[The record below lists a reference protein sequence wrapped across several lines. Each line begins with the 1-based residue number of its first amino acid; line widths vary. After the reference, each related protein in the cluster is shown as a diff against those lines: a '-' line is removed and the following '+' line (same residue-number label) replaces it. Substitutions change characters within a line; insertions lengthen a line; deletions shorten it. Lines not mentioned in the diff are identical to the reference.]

1 MFAWLY
7 LQGNFNSFSL
17 ILLIEHFI
25 LVRNFMKS
33 VILLIALILIQ
44 FSSPAQSINTKI
56 KLLDHENNLPI
67 KSANI
72 SISEKY
78 FGTTNENGEAFF
90 PDLLKGKYYLT
101 ISHISYKSFEET
113 IELISDTILTLQ
125 LNTAS
130 IKLPEVIVTSG
141 KYEQNIQMLPYSVS
155 AVNKKEIEMSPLFT
169 VSDLLKEESGI
180 SLLRDGIW
188 GTEVS
193 IRGLSRA
200 NVVTLIDGFRIETST
215 DISARLSMFDLNDVE
230 RIEVIK
236 GAASSLYGSGA
247 TGGTINIISKSG
259 SYTNKLN
266 LIGSYS
272 GGFNSVNNFYSNALN
287 LIASGN
293 EWIVKMS
300 GVFRKAQNT
309 QTPAGE
315 LMNSQFED
323 NSLSASLQ
331 IKPFENQEIKF
342 SYQQFNAYDV
352 GIPGGAPLFPN
363 NAVVTYPEEARR
375 LISAE
380 YKINNLSRS
389 LLRLSAKYFHQFIS
403 RDVENIP
410 GIVQFVPGGNGQ
422 PPRRVS
428 VLKISPG
435 ADHNTNGFQTQADFK
450 FQNHYLIAG
459 FDYWTRNYNGLRTR
473 DQKIEFLNPNDS
485 SVVRTLY
492 KTIYEK
498 PLPDADYSSAGI
510 YLQDEMKLFD
520 NLNLTLGGRYDYIW
534 LSNAETYNPLYEI
547 NNGVVNNDPAG
558 QKVIWESESAENK
571 SYVFNIGLLYSLSDI
586 SNLSFNAARSFRS
599 PSLEERYQYIDLGTV
614 VRIGDPNLKPEQGYF
629 FDLGFRLFPD
639 DLNFTASIFLNSLK
653 DLVAEVPGTYE
664 GRNALIKVN
673 IGEALLY
680 GFEYSIYYSLSDHL
694 NIYNNLA
701 YIRGLNQKEDQDLP
715 QIPPLNGI
723 IGIEYFPFNW
733 MSADASA
740 ILFAV
745 QNKVAPDEMTTPG
758 YATFSFKLNFINL
771 NLSGIKAGF
780 STGVENIL
788 DKGYRDHL
796 STNRG
801 SITMEPGRNFFIR
814 ANLAF

>member
-1 MFAWLY
+1 MKNVF
-7 LQGNFNSFSL
+7 
-17 ILLIEHFI
+17 LL
-25 LVRNFMKS
+25 LT
-33 VILLIALILIQ
+33 ILIIQ
-44 FSSPAQSINTKI
+44 SVTPAQSINTKI
-56 KLLDHENNLPI
+56 IILNGENNVSI

-72 SISEKY
+72 SLSNKY
-78 FGTTNENGEAFF
+78 FGTSNEIGEVVFS
-90 PDLLKGKYYLT
+90 DISKGNYYLT
-101 ISHISYKSFEET
+101 ISHISYKSFGGS
-113 IELISDTILTLQ
+113 IDLYSDTTITIQLYPGSVKLQ
-125 LNTAS
+125 D
-130 IKLPEVIVTSG
+130 VIVTSG

-180 SLLRDGIW
+180 SLMRDGIW

-215 DISARLSMFDLNDVE
+215 DLSARLSMFDLNDIE

-266 LIGSYS
+266 LTGSYS
-272 GGFNSVNNFYSNALN
+272 GGINSANSFYFNALN

-293 EWIVKMS
+293 EWIAKLS

-315 LMNSQFED
+315 LLNSQFED

-331 IKPFENQEIKF
+331 IKPFENQEIKL
-342 SYQQFNAYDV
+342 SYQQFNASDV
-352 GIPGGAPLFPN
+352 GVPGGAPLFPN
-363 NAVVTYPEEARR
+363 NAIVTYPEQTRR
-375 LISAE
+375 FISTE
-380 YKINNLSRS
+380 YKINNLSRAFIK
-389 LLRLSAKYFHQFIS
+389 LSAKYFHQFIS

-435 ADHNTNGFQTQADFK
+435 ADHNTDGFQTQADFK
-450 FQNHYLIAG
+450 FVNHYLIAG
-459 FDYWTRNYNGLRTR
+459 FDYWKRNYDGLRTR
-473 DQKIEFLNPNDS
+473 EQKIEFLNPSDS
-485 SVVRTLY
+485 SVIRTLY

-498 PLPDADYSSAGI
+498 PLPDANYSSAGI
-510 YLQDEMKLFD
+510 YLQDEMKLFE
-520 NLNLTLGGRYDYIW
+520 NLNLTLGGRYDFIW
-534 LSNAETYNPLYEI
+534 LNNSETLNPLYET
-547 NNGVVNNDPAG
+547 NDAVVNNNPPG
-558 QKVIWESESAENK
+558 QKVIWEAESAENK
-571 SYVFNIGLLYSLSDI
+571 SYVFNIGLLYSLNDY
-586 SNLSFNAARSFRS
+586 SNITFNAARSFRS
-599 PSLEERYQYIDLGTV
+599 PSLEERYQYIDLGSV
-614 VRIGDPNLKPEQGYF
+614 VRVGDPDLKPEQGYF
-629 FDLGFRLFPD
+629 FDLGFRLFPENIN
-639 DLNFTASIFLNSLK
+639 LTTSIFVNSLK
-653 DLVAEVPGTYE
+653 DLVTEVPGTYD

-680 GFEYSIYYSLSDHL
+680 GVEYSFNYRMFNNL

-701 YIRGLNQKEDQDLP
+701 YVRGLNQKDDQDLQ
-715 QIPPLNGI
+715 QISPLNSI
-723 IGIEYFPFNW
+723 IGIEYFPLNW
-733 MSADASA
+733 VSADFSA
-740 ILFAV
+740 ILFAE
-745 QNKVAPDEMTTPG
+745 QNKVAPDEKTTPG
-758 YATFSFKLNFINL
+758 YATFTFKLNFINL
-771 NLSGIKAGF
+771 KIGTIKSGF
-780 STGVENIL
+780 SIGIENIF

-796 STNRG
+796 STSRG
-801 SITMEPGRNFFIR
+801 SITIEPGRNYFIR